1 MSHKKWNRWLDG
13 IVNEI
18 GAFYDA
24 PAVTKN
30 VNGHIKFT
38 LTHRAEKRVVIVSS
52 SPRNK
57 SSAEKHTV
65 RDFNRALRDL
75 GINERIVLTVPCP
88 DFSSWITP
96 PPKTEDLGQSI
107 NAIETPR

>member
-1 MSHKKWNRWLDG
+1 MMSHKKWNRWLDA
-13 IVNEI
+13 IVDEM

-24 PAVTKN
+24 PTVTKK

-38 LTHRAEKRVVIVSS
+38 LSHRDEKRVVVVSS

-57 SSAEKHTV
+57 SNAEKHTV
-65 RDFNRALRDL
+65 RDFNRALKDL
-75 GINERIVLTVPCP
+75 GIDERIVSSVPCP

-96 PPKTEDLGQSI
+96 PPK
-107 NAIETPR
+107 N

>member
-1 MSHKKWNRWLDG
+1 MFHKKWNRWLDA
-13 IVNEI
+13 IVDEM

-24 PAVTKN
+24 PTVTKK

-38 LTHRAEKRVVIVSS
+38 LSYRDEKRVVVVSS

-57 SSAEKHTV
+57 SSSEKHTV

-75 GINERIVLTVPCP
+75 GIDERIVSSVPCP

-96 PPKTEDLGQSI
+96 PPK
-107 NAIETPR
+107 N